1 MWKFLLVASLG
12 TFFGLLFGL
21 PPAIAVCATNLP
33 WFPWGLAASIPGLI
47 VGDVLAW
54 LVVRY
59 VFGMTILKLQTPTRR
74 RLAGAV
80 ADLQRLETERLR
92 RADARYG
99 KEAEDEIIWNELLDL
114 EFHDTDRS

>member
-1 MWKFLLVASLG
+1 MWKFLLIASLG

-21 PPAIAVCATNLP
+21 PPAIAVCATDLP
-33 WFPWGLAASIPGLI
+33 WFPWGFAAAVPGLI

-59 VFGMTILKLQTPTRR
+59 LFGLTILKTGTSTGR

-80 ADLQRLETERLR
+80 ADLQRLEAERR
-92 RADARYG
+92 RRSDSRYG
-99 KEAEDEIIWNELLDL
+99 KEAEDQIIWNELLDL
-114 EFHDTDRS
+114 EFHDSDRN